1 MQFKVKVI
9 LAVAAFVVIG
19 LITYYLLRKKDDDD
33 ISIEEPDVSIE
44 PDEIVTSPVEDVL
57 RPSAQEPTPE
67 ATPAKPLVPEKPTAP
82 IKLPAPEPEEP
93 TPTTTPAKPLVPDKQ
108 PTQSSSM
115 VVGVP
120 GKFGSEGGHDV
131 NNSVDILS
139 FAKAKSAL
147 VYVEHID
154 VHRGDPLNKNAS
166 ITFKYEDGT
175 KHKFTF
181 VGNEGL
187 RFMKKDGS
195 FGEHIH
201 RAGQDVS
208 DIVLR
213 EVGLPLNSYKIK
225 CVKLSPGRNTWQ
237 FTPLQLSKG
246 LIGIDMSDNAEWA
259 GLRGV
264 YVKVKS

>member
-1 MQFKVKVI
+1 
-9 LAVAAFVVIG
+9 
-19 LITYYLLRKKDDDD
+19 
-33 ISIEEPDVSIE
+33 
-44 PDEIVTSPVEDVL
+44 
-57 RPSAQEPTPE
+57 
-67 ATPAKPLVPEKPTAP
+67 
-82 IKLPAPEPEEP
+82 
-93 TPTTTPAKPLVPDKQ
+93 
-108 PTQSSSM
+108 
-115 VVGVP
+115 
-120 GKFGSEGGHDV
+120 
-131 NNSVDILS
+131 
-139 FAKAKSAL
+139 
-147 VYVEHID
+147 
-154 VHRGDPLNKNAS
+154 
-166 ITFKYEDGT
+166 
-175 KHKFTF
+175 
-181 VGNEGL
+181 
-187 RFMKKDGS
+187 MKKDGS

>member
-19 LITYYLLRKKDDDD
+19 LITYYLLRKKDGD
-33 ISIEEPDVSIE
+33 ISIEEPDISIE

-57 RPSAQEPTPE
+57 RPPAQEPTPE
-67 ATPAKPLVPEKPTAP
+67 ATPAKPLIPEKPTAP

-93 TPTTTPAKPLVPDKQ
+93 TQVT
-108 PTQSSSM
+108 SM
-115 VVGVP
+115 VLGIL

-131 NNSVDILS
+131 NNSTDILS
-139 FAKAKSAL
+139 FAKAKSAI

-166 ITFKYEDGT
+166 ITFKYKDGT
-175 KHKFTF
+175 NHTFTF

-187 RFMKKDGS
+187 RFKKKDGS

-213 EVGLPLNSYKIK
+213 DVGLPVNSYRIK

-264 YVKVKS
+264 YVNVKS